1 MSPSGEGSGER
12 PPSNVPGSEA
22 RGKASEPVG
31 SLAEYQMF
39 TPSFRRGGPQSW
51 EEWQTSTVYSTS
63 PKKQKAHSEKVVK
76 IPEETLLQVI
86 EDAVAKALQGFAAP
100 TAPGGSLE
108 DICCE
113 K

>member
-1 MSPSGEGSGER
+1 
-12 PPSNVPGSEA
+12 
-22 RGKASEPVG
+22 
-31 SLAEYQMF
+31 
-39 TPSFRRGGPQSW
+39 
-51 EEWQTSTVYSTS
+51 
-63 PKKQKAHSEKVVK
+63 
-76 IPEETLLQVI
+76 LQVI